1 MLLTVNEL
9 SKAYGIPGTDG
20 YQQVLEDLSLELDH
34 GESLAIT
41 GPSGSGKSTLLNL
54 IGSLDKP
61 DRGSIVYHGSEITQL
76 SGKDLNRFRNK
87 QIGFIF
93 QQHHLLPQ
101 CTLMENV
108 LLPSLPGKVGIQTVE
123 RASTLIKRV
132 GLWEHRHKKPGVL
145 SGGECQRTAVVRA
158 LINSPGLILADE
170 PTGALDHENSIQ
182 LIALLQEL
190 NREEKVSLII
200 VTHSLELADKMQ
212 AIYKLDKG
220 KLQLI
225 PGR

>member
-1 MLLTVNEL
+1 MLLKISEL
-9 SKAYGIPGTDG
+9 SKAYGVPGTDNH
-20 YQQVLEDLSLELDH
+20 QQVLEDLNLELDQ
-34 GESLAIT
+34 GESMSIT

-61 DRGSIVYHGSEITQL
+61 DQGSILYLDSEITQL
-76 SGKDLNRFRNK
+76 AGKDLVLFRNK

-101 CTLMENV
+101 CNLIENV
-108 LLPSLPGKVGIQTVE
+108 LLPALPGKVGTQIIE
-123 RASTLIKRV
+123 RAEKLIKMV
-132 GLWEHRHKKPGVL
+132 GLWDHRHKKPGVL

-170 PTGALDHENSIQ
+170 PTGALDHENSLQ
-182 LIALLQEL
+182 LISLLQEL

-200 VTHSLELADKMQ
+200 VTHSLELAEKMQ
-212 AIYKLDKG
+212 TIHKLDKG

>member
-1 MLLTVNEL
+1 MLLTISEI
-9 SKAYGIPGTDG
+9 SKAYGVPGTDSH
-20 YQQVLEDLSLELDH
+20 QQVLDGLSVEISQ

-54 IGSLDKP
+54 VGSLDKP
-61 DRGSIVYHGSEITQL
+61 DRGRILYMDRDVTQL
-76 SGKDLNRFRNK
+76 AGKDLNRFRNK
-87 QIGFIF
+87 EIGFIF

-101 CTLMENV
+101 CSLMENV
-108 LLPSLPGKVGIQTVE
+108 LLPALPGKVGAPTVE
-123 RASTLIKRV
+123 RAETLVKRV

-158 LINSPGLILADE
+158 LINSPGLLLADE
-170 PTGALDHENSIQ
+170 PTGALDHDNSLH
-182 LIALLQEL
+182 LIELLQEF

-212 AIYKLDKG
+212 SVYKLDKG
-220 KLQLI
+220 KLQLTAD
-225 PGR
+225 R

>member
-1 MLLTVNEL
+1 MLLKIREL
-9 SKAYGIPGTDG
+9 SKAYGFPGTDN
-20 YQQVLEDLSLELDH
+20 YQQVLEGLNLELGQ
-34 GESLAIT
+34 GESISII

-61 DRGSIVYHGSEITQL
+61 DGGSILYQESEVTQL
-76 SGKDLNRFRNK
+76 AGKDLVLFRDK

-101 CTLMENV
+101 CTLIENV
-108 LLPSLPGKVGIQTVE
+108 LLPALPGKVGTQIIE
-123 RASTLIKRV
+123 RAEKLIKMV
-132 GLWEHRHKKPGVL
+132 GLWDHRHKKPGVL

-170 PTGALDHENSIQ
+170 PTGALDHENSLQ
-182 LIALLQEL
+182 LISLLQEL

-200 VTHSLELADKMQ
+200 VTHSLELAEKMQ
-212 AIYKLDKG
+212 TIHKLDKG

>member
-1 MLLTVNEL
+1 MLLTINKI
-9 SKAYGIPGTDG
+9 SKAYGTPGTDG
-20 YQQVLEDLSLELDH
+20 YQQVLGDLSLEADH

-61 DRGSIVYHGSEITQL
+61 DRGSIVYQGNDITQL
-76 SGKDLNRFRNK
+76 SGKDLAGFRNK
-87 QIGFIF
+87 QIGFVF

-108 LLPSLPGKVGIQTVE
+108 LLPVLPVKAGPEAAE
-123 RASTLIKRV
+123 RAESLIKRV

-158 LINSPGLILADE
+158 LINAPGLLLADE
-170 PTGALDHENSIQ
+170 PTGALDHDNSLQ
-182 LIALLQEL
+182 LMALLLEL
-190 NREEKVSLII
+190 NQEEKVSLIV
-200 VTHSLELADKMQ
+200 VTHSLELAEKMQ
-212 AIYKLDKG
+212 SRYKLDKG
-220 KLQLI
+220 KLQRI

>member
-1 MLLTVNEL
+1 MLLTISEI
-9 SKAYGIPGTDG
+9 SKAYGVPGTDSH
-20 YQQVLEDLSLELDH
+20 QQVLDGLSLKLNQ
-34 GESLAIT
+34 GESMSIT

-61 DRGSIVYHGSEITQL
+61 DRGSILYMDREVTQL
-76 SGKDLNRFRNK
+76 AGKELDRFRNK
-87 QIGFIF
+87 QVGFIF

-101 CTLMENV
+101 CTLMDNV
-108 LLPSLPGKVGIQTVE
+108 LLPALPGKVGAPTVE
-123 RASTLIKRV
+123 RAEYLIKRV

-158 LINSPGLILADE
+158 LINSPGLLLADE
-170 PTGALDHENSIQ
+170 PTGALDRENSLQ
-182 LIALLQEL
+182 LVALLQEL

-200 VTHSLELADKMQ
+200 VTHSPELADKMHS
-212 AIYKLDKG
+212 IYQLDKG

-225 PGR
+225 PGK

>member
-1 MLLTVNEL
+1 MLLTIDKI

-20 YQQVLEDLSLELDH
+20 YQQVLEDLSLEVDH

-61 DRGSIVYHGSEITQL
+61 DRGSIVCQGSEITQL
-76 SGKDLNRFRNK
+76 SGKDLDRFRNK

-101 CTLMENV
+101 CTALENV
-108 LLPSLPGKVGIQTVE
+108 LLPTLPGKAGPQAEE
-123 RASTLIKRV
+123 RAESLIKRV

-158 LINSPGLILADE
+158 LINSPGLLLADE
-170 PTGALDHENSIQ
+170 PTGALDHENSLQ
-182 LIALLQEL
+182 LTTLLLEL
-190 NREEKVSLII
+190 NQEEKVSLVV
-200 VTHSLELADKMQ
+200 VTHSLELAEKMQ
-212 AIYKLDKG
+212 SVYKLDQRR
-220 KLQLI
+220 LQRI
-225 PGR
+225 QGR

>member
-1 MLLTVNEL
+1 MLLTISEL
-9 SKAYGIPGTDG
+9 SKAYGVPGSDSH
-20 YQQVLEDLSLELDH
+20 QQVLDDLSLELSQ
-34 GESLAIT
+34 GESMSIT

-61 DRGSIVYHGSEITQL
+61 DRGSILYMDREVTQL
-76 SGKDLNRFRNK
+76 VGKELDRFRNK

-108 LLPSLPGKVGIQTVE
+108 LLPALPGKVGTAIVE
-123 RASTLIKRV
+123 RAETLVKRV

-158 LINSPGLILADE
+158 LINSPGLLLADE
-170 PTGALDHENSIQ
+170 PTGALDHENSLQ

-190 NREEKVSLII
+190 NLEEKVSLII
-200 VTHSLELADKMQ
+200 VTHSQELADKMQ
-212 AIYKLDKG
+212 LIYQLDKG